1 MAPQVV
7 IPGGSTAI
15 GSDRFQTEEGPVRT
29 VDVGRFE
36 IDRFE
41 VTNARFAAFVAATGY
56 VTVAER
62 EGGAIFVT
70 PSRAGDTYW
79 RLEAGANWKYP
90 HGPRSKAVL
99 HNPVV
104 QVTIQDALAYAK
116 WLGRDLPTEAEW
128 EKAARGGLVDADYS
142 WGDEPPTPSH
152 PRANHWQGAFPAFNA
167 QSDGYPGLAPIGCYE
182 PNGYGLHDVA
192 GNVWELTKSSW
203 NEDKASV
210 VIKGGSWL
218 CADNYCLRYRPAA
231 RQAADVSLGTDH
243 IGFRTVRRLRSR

>member
-7 IPGGSTAI
+7 IPGGPTVI
-15 GSDRFQTEEGPVRT
+15 GSDRFQTEEGPVRS
-29 VDVGRFE
+29 VDVGSFE

-41 VTNARFAAFVAATGY
+41 VTNDRFAAFVAATGY
-56 VTVAER
+56 VTAAER

-70 PSRAGDTYW
+70 PSRAGEPWW
-79 RLEAGANWKYP
+79 RLEPGANWKYP
-90 HGPRSKAVL
+90 HGVRSKASR

-128 EKAARGGLVDADYS
+128 EKAARGGLTDADYS
-142 WGDEPPTPSH
+142 WGDEPPTPSQ
-152 PRANHWQGAFPAFNA
+152 PRANHWQGAFPAFNT
-167 QSDGYPGLAPIGCYE
+167 QSDGYPGLAPVGCYE
-182 PNGYGLHDVA
+182 PNGYGLYDVA

-203 NEDKASV
+203 NENKGSV